1 MKLSKEA
8 LAHSYRRAKGFVSS
22 AWDKTKYAFDTAD
35 KLATLTAHGML
46 ALGDR
51 VDPAVRGST
60 GRALQQYSN
69 VSQKFKNLHGNV
81 GRVQDAIRDVGF
93 EL

>member
-8 LAHSYRRAKGFVSS
+8 VQHGYRRAKTFVSS

-35 KLATLTAHGML
+35 KVATLAARGML

-51 VDPAVRGST
+51 VEPEIRQKT
-60 GRALQQYSN
+60 GRALLQYSD
-69 VSQKFKNLHGNV
+69 VSQKFKNVSNNV
-81 GRVQDAIRDVGF
+81 DRIQNAIRDVGF

>member
-1 MKLSKEA
+1 MKLSREA
-8 LAHSYRRAKGFVSS
+8 LQHGYSRAKTFVSS

-35 KLATLTAHGML
+35 RVATLAAKGVV

-51 VDPAVRGST
+51 LEPDVRQKT
-60 GRALQQYSN
+60 TQAILKYSD
-69 VSQKFKNLHGNV
+69 VSQKFKNVSNNV
-81 GRVQDAIRDVGF
+81 DRIQNAIRDVGF